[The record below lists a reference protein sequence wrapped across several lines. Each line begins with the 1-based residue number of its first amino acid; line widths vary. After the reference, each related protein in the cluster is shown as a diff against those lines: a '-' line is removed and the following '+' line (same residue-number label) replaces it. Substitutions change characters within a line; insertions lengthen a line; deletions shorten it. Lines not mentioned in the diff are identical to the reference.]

1 MIVNPATAQ
10 LHRQLGDRNPEK
22 IAVTESRLNPLHMFM
37 YASLC
42 YGSDFSLGDV
52 EVRKKTHEVEMREV
66 RAAIEEAEKKGNFET
81 TA

>member
-52 EVRKKTHEVEMREV
+52 EVRKKTHEVEMR
-66 RAAIEEAEKKGNFET
+66 AAIEEAEKKGNFET